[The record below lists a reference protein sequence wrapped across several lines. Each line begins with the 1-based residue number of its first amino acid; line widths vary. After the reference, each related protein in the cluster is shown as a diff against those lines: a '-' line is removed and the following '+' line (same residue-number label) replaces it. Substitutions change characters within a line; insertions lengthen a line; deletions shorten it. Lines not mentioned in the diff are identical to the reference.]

1 MLRHQTTGRRFLGLA
16 LASCAV
22 VQWGTQPVVLKILV
36 QSLDVFTLAWMR
48 FVATAVLLFP
58 LAIRRGGLAVL
69 LRLRGR
75 QLLLLGVAVFGLLA
89 NYLTYMAGLAYV
101 TPGTAQMVNQLA
113 PMLML
118 LGSLWIYGEPF
129 GRLQWVGLAVLV
141 VGLGLFFSPRFDELT
156 SDSHALA
163 KGVALGVI
171 SAVFWAVYLLSQ
183 KQLLNILRP
192 ELVLLAVYLT
202 GTIAVFPLAH
212 LPDYAQLNHLH
223 LLLLAGTCLMT
234 FLSYMCFANSIVHLE
249 ASRVGLVISLNPLVA
264 LLMAALFAS
273 LLPGLMQPES
283 LTLPSAAGAACGVA
297 GSMLGALG
305 NAGVGRTESGAAKRE
320 KAGDG

>member
-283 LTLPSAAGAACGVA
+283 LTLPSAAGAACVVA

>member
-118 LGSLWIYGEPF
+118 LGSLWIYREPF

-156 SDSHALA
+156 SDSHGLA
-163 KGVALGVI
+163 IGVALGVL
-171 SAVFWAVYLLSQ
+171 SAVLWAVYLLSQ

-202 GTIAVFPLAH
+202 GAIAVFPLAH
-212 LPDYAQLNHLH
+212 LPAYGQLNRLH
-223 LLLLAGTCLMT
+223 LLLLAATSLMT
-234 FLSYMCFANSIVHLE
+234 FLSYMSYANSIVHLE
-249 ASRVGLVISLNPLVA
+249 ASRVGLVISLNPMVA

-273 LLPGLMQPES
+273 LLPGLMRPES
-283 LTLPSAAGAACGVA
+283 LTWPSAAGAVCVVA

-305 NAGVGRTESGAAKRE
+305 SAGVGRESGTAYRE
-320 KAGDG
+320 EKDDG

>member
-16 LASCAV
+16 LASCTV

-75 QLLLLGVAVFGLLA
+75 QFLLLGVAVFVLLA

-163 KGVALGVI
+163 KGVTLGVI

-283 LTLPSAAGAACGVA
+283 LTLPSAAGAACVVA

>member
-212 LPDYAQLNHLH
+212 LPDYAQLNRLH

-283 LTLPSAAGAACGVA
+283 LTLPSAAGAACVVA

>member
-1 MLRHQTTGRRFLGLA
+1 
-16 LASCAV
+16 
-22 VQWGTQPVVLKILV
+22 
-36 QSLDVFTLAWMR
+36 
-48 FVATAVLLFP
+48 
-58 LAIRRGGLAVL
+58 
-69 LRLRGR
+69 
-75 QLLLLGVAVFGLLA
+75 
-89 NYLTYMAGLAYV
+89 
-101 TPGTAQMVNQLA
+101 MVNQLA

-212 LPDYAQLNHLH
+212 LPDYAQLNRLH

-283 LTLPSAAGAACGVA
+283 LTLPSAAGAACVVA

>member
-163 KGVALGVI
+163 KGVTLGVI

-283 LTLPSAAGAACGVA
+283 LTLPSAAGAACVVA

>member
-141 VGLGLFFSPRFDELT
+141 VGLGLFLREAQPCLGELRARAHDRLLIIERVDLDEHIIQLEEAALGERGGDPRDPAGDLRDEL
-156 SDSHALA
+156 
-163 KGVALGVI
+163 ALG
-171 SAVFWAVYLLSQ
+171 AWPH
-183 KQLLNILRP
+183 R
-192 ELVLLAVYLT
+192 
-202 GTIAVFPLAH
+202 PLARH
-212 LPDYAQLNHLH
+212 AERHVSQGDHVHAHARRCDDQGLDLHRRAAEDHREGRKTGDAEHRQRPPYFQGSNKYPIHGRYPFLPI
-223 LLLLAGTCLMT
+223 CPE
-234 FLSYMCFANSIVHLE
+234 C
-249 ASRVGLVISLNPLVA
+249 PA
-264 LLMAALFAS
+264 L
-273 LLPGLMQPES
+273 
-283 LTLPSAAGAACGVA
+283 
-297 GSMLGALG
+297 
-305 NAGVGRTESGAAKRE
+305 RTPARPT
-320 KAGDG
+320 